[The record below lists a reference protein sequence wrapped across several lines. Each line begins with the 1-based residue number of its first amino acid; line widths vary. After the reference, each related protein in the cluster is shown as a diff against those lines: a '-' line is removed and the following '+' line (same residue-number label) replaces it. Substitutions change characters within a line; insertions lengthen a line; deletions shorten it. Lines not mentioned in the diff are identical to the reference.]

1 VNLNREKQNGGST
14 GRKTMRHIFSGMA
27 LAALIAVAMPGTAQ
41 AHYRHHHH
49 YWANWCCCCCYYGG
63 WHRHHHHR
71 WWRHPW

>member
-1 VNLNREKQNGGST
+1 
-14 GRKTMRHIFSGMA
+14 MRRIFSGMA

-41 AHYRHHHH
+41 AHYWHRHHHH
-49 YWANWCCCCCYYGG
+49 WANWCCCCCYYGG

>member
-1 VNLNREKQNGGST
+1 
-14 GRKTMRHIFSGMA
+14 MRRIFSGMA

-41 AHYRHHHH
+41 AHYWHRHHH
-49 YWANWCCCCCYYGG
+49 WANWCCCCCYYGG